1 MNYIILAAGKGS
13 RMGTLAS
20 YMQKCMYPIAD
31 KPFLELV
38 LMSVAGNAR
47 FDKRNDAITLVVGHM
62 KEQIQAYF
70 GMVWQGIPLRYA
82 VQEQALGTAHAVMV
96 GAAAAIP
103 DQACVIIQGDVW
115 AEPGYIA
122 RLVSLDAENA
132 LSVIRHECGH
142 THDERV
148 DLDNGFITRAW
159 RGSSAFVECGIWKF
173 SPALLGFMMS
183 RKADEY
189 RALPSVQ
196 NAIEHGL
203 PVAALEREEWIHLG
217 GTEPSVKENLQ
228 SVLGFFSRGA
238 ALWS

>member
-13 RMGTLAS
+13 RMGTLSS
-20 YMQKCMYPIAD
+20 YVQKCMYPILD

-38 LMSVAGNAR
+38 LLSVIGNER
-47 FDKRNDAITLVVGHM
+47 FDKRNDTIVLVVGHM
-62 KEQIQAYF
+62 REQIQAYF
-70 GMVWQGIPLRYA
+70 GMVWQGVPLRYA
-82 VQEQALGTAHAVMV
+82 VQEQALGTAHAVLV
-96 GAAAAIP
+96 GASVTSP
-103 DQACVIIQGDVW
+103 DQPCVIIQGDVW

-148 DLDNGFITRAW
+148 DLQNGFITKAW

-173 SPALLGFMMS
+173 SPTMIGFMMS

-189 RALPSVQ
+189 RALASVQ

-203 PVAALEREEWIHLG
+203 PVAAVERDTWIHLG

-228 SVLGFFSRGA
+228 TLQSFFSEGQFP
-238 ALWS
+238 WS